1 MIDRER
7 YEFRFHDVECRA
19 VTSDAAAPA
28 VEGYAAVF
36 NRASQPIPVGPNR
49 RFVETIK
56 PGAFTTALKDVKGGA
71 NVPFLIDHE
80 GLPLADTRT
89 GTLSLSQDDK
99 GLAFRAQLD
108 PSDPDVQR
116 LMPKITRGL
125 VNGMSFGFHVAEGG
139 DNWTME
145 KGGTACRSISDIR
158 TLGDISATSSPAYLD
173 ATLAM
178 RSLTRWEGD
187 ADLRAIT
194 KREDINPDEGTKKY
208 GDVKFADPVNKKYP
222 IDSEEHIRAAWNYI
236 NKGANEEKYTAE
248 EVKTI
253 KDRIVAAWKDKIDK
267 AGPPSAEGRSIRLI
281 IARRRLDLLEVA

>member
-1 MIDRER
+1 
-7 YEFRFHDVECRA
+7 
-19 VTSDAAAPA
+19 
-28 VEGYAAVF
+28 
-36 NRASQPIPVGPNR
+36 
-49 RFVETIK
+49 
-56 PGAFTTALKDVKGGA
+56 
-71 NVPFLIDHE
+71 
-80 GLPLADTRT
+80 
-89 GTLSLSQDDK
+89 
-99 GLAFRAQLD
+99 
-108 PSDPDVQR
+108 
-116 LMPKITRGL
+116 
-125 VNGMSFGFHVAEGG
+125 MSFGFHVAEGG